1 MKIDNRL
8 MTSQEAKNIASK
20 MENLSTE
27 LETELSNKVA
37 DLNNLRNEVLNL
49 QTSTSK
55 SKSKTIKLD
64 VKNLDSVVAL
74 MREEGIIEQKQLSKK
89 YPETDVIDREAL
101 VSFLRKATNDNWQ
114 VSHNGSMF
122 VVKDD

>member
-1 MKIDNRL
+1 

-55 SKSKTIKLD
+55 SKKSIKLD